1 MNIHQLSIE
10 EGLYNLHSGP
20 QGLSEVEAKRRLAE
34 FGSNRVE
41 KIRRESLIWQFLK
54 EFTHFFAVILWVA
67 AGLAFAAD
75 LFEPGHGMATLGLA
89 IVGVILINGLF
100 SFWQAFRASKT
111 LEAMEKLLPRQ
122 ARVLRDG
129 VFASKDIEELAPGD
143 VIAVEAGDLVPADCR
158 LIEAFDLQVNDATVT
173 GESVPKAKDAGR
185 SGQEQILHSSNVVLA
200 GTVAV
205 TGNAK
210 AVVFATGMQAEFGQI
225 AHLAQTTGE
234 VSFPLQKQIVFLSR
248 VLAVLATVMGVV
260 FFFVGQYIGLSFW
273 GNFIFAIGII
283 VANVPEGLLPT
294 VTLALAMGARRMA
307 RRNVL
312 IRHLPAVETL
322 GSTTVICT
330 DKTGTLTENRMTVRT
345 VFFEGHFLPGD
356 EKADFSQPSEP
367 YRLLLETALLCHNL
381 KVTKDPGDK
390 GLLGDPTEVALMQM
404 ARRAIPEAMTY
415 SLLAEIP
422 FDSDRKRMSRLYKTP
437 GGKVLY
443 TKGALEA
450 LLPLCSKVHTDNAVQ
465 SMTPAWQDRFR
476 QAEQTMAAE
485 GLRVLAM
492 ACRNVVE
499 ENYDRG
505 HLEQDLLL
513 LGLVGLHDPPRPEV
527 PAAIQKC
534 LQAGIKVILI
544 TGDHPRT
551 AKAIA
556 QQIGL
561 VKSADPVVIT
571 GEELQHFSDIQLQL
585 ALDAPEILFAR
596 VAAGQ
601 KMQIVS
607 ALKRKGHTVAVT
619 GDGVNDAPA
628 LKHADIGVAM
638 GLAGT
643 DVAREAAD
651 MVLTDNN
658 FASIV
663 AGIEEGRAVFNNI
676 RKFLTYILTSNVP
689 EIVPYLAFV
698 LFQIPLA
705 LPIIL
710 ILAVDLGTDMLPAL
724 ALGAE
729 KPEPE
734 VMQRPPRR
742 SKDRL
747 LTWPLLFRAYLFLGV
762 LEAIAAMSVFF
773 FVLIQG
779 GWRYGRDVTGALYGQ
794 ATMACL
800 LTIVITQV
808 VNVFACRSPRKSTFA
823 FGLGENKLILLGIAF
838 ELLLVLLIAYTPFGN
853 MVFGT
858 GAVGWQV
865 WGLAACFGVGMLS
878 LEEVRKWLLHRQSR

>member
-1 MNIHQLSIE
+1 M
-10 EGLYNLHSGP
+10 
-20 QGLSEVEAKRRLAE
+20 SELEAKRRLVE
-34 FGSNRVE
+34 FGPNRVE
-41 KIRRESLIWQFLK
+41 KLRREPSIWQFVK

-75 LFEPGHGMATLGLA
+75 LFEPGQGMATLGLA

-122 ARVLRDG
+122 TKILRDG
-129 VFASKDIEELAPGD
+129 AFASKGVEELVPGD
-143 VIAVEAGDLVPADCR
+143 IIAVEAGDIVPADCR
-158 LIEAFDLQVNDATVT
+158 LIEAFDVQVNDAMLT
-173 GESVPKAKDAGR
+173 GESVPKTRDAR
-185 SGQEQILHSSNVVLA
+185 VSGQEQILHSSNVILA
-200 GTVAV
+200 GTVVVA
-205 TGNAK
+205 GNAK
-210 AVVFATGMQAEFGQI
+210 AMVFATGMQTEFGKI

-234 VSFPLQKQIVFLSR
+234 VSFPLQREIVFLSR
-248 VLAVLATVMGVV
+248 VLALLATVMGVV

-345 VFFEGHFLPGD
+345 MFFEGRFLPVR
-356 EKADFSQPSEP
+356 EKAGTDQPSES

-404 ARRAIPEAMTY
+404 ARRAIPEAITY
-415 SLLAEIP
+415 PLLAEIP

-437 GGKVLY
+437 RGKLLY

-450 LLPLCSKVHTDNAVQ
+450 VLPLCTTVQTENSVKVL
-465 SMTPAWQDRFR
+465 TPQWQDRFR
-476 QAEQTMAAE
+476 QAEQTMASE

-492 ACRNVVE
+492 VCRDVVE

-505 HLEQDLLL
+505 HLEEGLLL

-527 PAAIQKC
+527 PAAIEKC
-534 LQAGIKVILI
+534 RQAGIKVILI

-571 GEELQHFSDIQLQL
+571 GEELQHMSDTQLQL

-596 VAAGQ
+596 VGADQ

-638 GLAGT
+638 GLVGT

-651 MVLTDNN
+651 MVLTDDN

-663 AGIEEGRAVFNNI
+663 AGIEEGRAVFDNI

-729 KPEPE
+729 RPEPE

-762 LEAIAAMSVFF
+762 LEAVAAMSVFF

-779 GWRYGRDVTGALYGQ
+779 GWTYGRDVSGPLYRQ

-808 VNVFACRSPRKSTFA
+808 VNVFACRSPRKSA
-823 FGLGENKLILLGIAF
+823 LACGLRENKLILWGIAL

-858 GAVGWQV
+858 AAVGWQV
-865 WGLAACFGVGMLS
+865 WGVAICFGMGMLII
-878 LEEVRKWLLHRQSR
+878 EEVRKWLLDRQSR